1 VCPSAC
7 DLVTLLMNG
16 VLERGSVAAL
26 TLSLTA
32 FDVAYGRCLHYVP
45 TAQMQQS
52 LTFVWF

>member
-1 VCPSAC
+1 MCPSAC
-7 DLVTLLMNG
+7 DLVTLLMDG